1 LDIASITFFLFTVS
15 SSLRVISY
23 LPQMLR
29 VALDRNGASAI
40 SYSTWVLWTCANLA
54 TALYATVNLGDMFL
68 AGVSSVYAACCTIVI
83 VLTLLKR
90 RWHRTRT
97 LSNHQLL
104 PDQDWDP
111 ASELRATVHQAA
123 VALAANGRPS
133 WSFERNLATQARRMV
148 WHDITMCLENFRR
161 PSLRRHTLACFA
173 QQRRPAGSD
182 LPLIPDAGVDPEA
195 FRVVSGA
202 ENMRA
207 KPT

>member
-1 LDIASITFFLFTVS
+1 VDIANITLLLFTVS

-40 SYSTWVLWTCANLA
+40 SYATWVLWTCANLA

-68 AGVSSVYAACCTIVI
+68 AGVSSIYAACCCIVI

-90 RWHRTRT
+90 RWHRMRT
-97 LSNHQLL
+97 LSHHQIS
-104 PDQDWDP
+104 PGSAADKDRHS

-123 VALAANGRPS
+123 VALAAKGRPS
-133 WSFERNLATQARRMV
+133 CTFERNLAAQARRVV
-148 WHDITMCLENFRR
+148 WHDLAICLEGLASRR
-161 PSLRRHTLACFA
+161 PSVRRHTLACFA

-182 LPLIPDAGVDPEA
+182 YQ
-195 FRVVSGA
+195 
-202 ENMRA
+202 
-207 KPT
+207 